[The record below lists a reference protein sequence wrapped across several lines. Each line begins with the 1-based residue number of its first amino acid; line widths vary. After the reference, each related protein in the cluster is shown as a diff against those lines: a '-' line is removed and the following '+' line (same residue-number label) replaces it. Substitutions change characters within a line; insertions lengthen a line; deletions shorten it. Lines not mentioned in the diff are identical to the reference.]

1 MSPVCDEKHYQMH
14 YINVPRL
21 KLLCYWYGHALDLS
35 PYGKISALHELGR
48 ELDGL
53 VEEVG
58 KKLGKIDLPARP
70 VKDIPGQTSQIQG
83 KYVSF
88 DMEFMTRNIIR
99 PNSPGE
105 YKTVF
110 TGNSN
115 KDPHIY
121 SMLGEYKLV
130 ANIDKRWVATSTA
143 FCYFNPDTGQ
153 NDFAGIGFI
162 DGVDEKNKV
171 INMTP
176 FVLGT
181 ASNGYR
187 GTLCR

>member
-1 MSPVCDEKHYQMH
+1 MSPVWDAKRYQMH

-21 KLLCYWYGHALDLS
+21 KLLCYWYGNALELS
-35 PYGKISALHELGR
+35 PYGKILALHELGR
-48 ELDGL
+48 ELGGL

-70 VKDIPGQTSQIQG
+70 VKELPDQTNQIQG

-88 DMEFMTRNIIR
+88 DMKFMTRNIIK
-99 PNSPGE
+99 PGSPGD

-110 TGNSN
+110 TGNLN

-121 SMLGEYKLV
+121 SKLGEYKFV
-130 ANIDKRWVATSTA
+130 ANIDKRWVTTSTA
-143 FCYFNPDTGQ
+143 FCYFNPGTGE

-162 DGVDEKNKV
+162 DGVDEINKV
-171 INMTP
+171 ITMTP
-176 FVLGT
+176 YILGT
-181 ASNGYR
+181 TNSGFP
-187 GTLCR
+187 GV